1 MTSLIGWLVTAWTML
16 TATPVRDE
24 RGGGGG
30 PSTETLVLMGAG
42 LAAAALVAGL
52 ITAYIKSHAP

>member
-1 MTSLIGWLVTAWTML
+1 MTSLVGLLTTAWALL
-16 TATPVRDE
+16 TRPPIRDE

-52 ITAYIKSHAP
+52 ITSYIKSHAP